1 MMTPRVVMVAAT
13 ALVLLTSCTRVVD
26 DARGVAAPIL
36 GNVGATAADCTSVD
50 VPLTTIPSREQ
61 GEPVLKIPQ
70 PAGWERVRM
79 MDSELIRYTMRNTD
93 LASAGFAPTAVVT
106 LESRPGLTEPNDV
119 FDAQRQGLRSGI
131 GAKDMQSAKTTLCGL
146 PAETIEY
153 QMPSVGGLPPHPARV
168 LCAVLQ
174 TDNRTYAMTVTVQ
187 SADPG
192 NPTYQRD
199 AETILSGF
207 QMLSP
212 A

>member
-26 DARGVAAPIL
+26 ANGVAAPIL
-36 GNVGATAADCTSVD
+36 GSGGATAADCTSVD
-50 VPLTTIPSREQ
+50 VSLTTIPSRDQ

-93 LASAGFAPTAVVT
+93 LVSAGFAPTAVVT

-131 GAKDMQSAKTTLCGL
+131 GARDMQSAKTTLCGL
-146 PAETIEY
+146 PAETIDY

-187 SADPG
+187 STDPG

>member
-1 MMTPRVVMVAAT
+1 MRSARVVMVAAT
-13 ALVLLTSCTRVVD
+13 ALMLVTSCTRVID
-26 DARGVAAPIL
+26 DARGVAAVNL
-36 GNVGATAADCTSVD
+36 GTSGATAADCTAVD
-50 VPLTTIPSREQ
+50 APLTEIPPRGQ

-79 MDSELIRYTMRNTD
+79 MDSELIRYTMRNTG
-93 LASAGFAPTAVVT
+93 LATGGFAPTAVVT

-119 FDAQRQGLRSGI
+119 FDAQRQGLRSGL
-131 GAKDMQSAKTTLCGL
+131 GARDLQSAKTTLCGL
-146 PAETIEY
+146 PAETIDY

-174 TDNRTYAMTVTVQ
+174 SGGRTYAITVTVQ
-187 SADPG
+187 SADP
-192 NPTYQRD
+192 NDPTYQRD
-199 AETILSGF
+199 AETILTGF

>member
-1 MMTPRVVMVAAT
+1 MTPRVVLVAAT

-26 DARGVAAPIL
+26 DARGFAAPNM
-36 GNVGATAADCTSVD
+36 GSAGATAADCTSVD
-50 VPLTTIPSREQ
+50 VPLTTIPSQDRD
-61 GEPVLKIPQ
+61 EPVLKVPQ

-93 LASAGFAPTAVVT
+93 LVSAGFAPTAVVT
-106 LESRPGLTEPNDV
+106 LESRPGLIEPNDV
-119 FDAQRQGLRSGI
+119 FDAQRKGLRSGI
-131 GAKDMQSAKTTLCGL
+131 GARDMQSAKTTLCGL
-146 PAETIEY
+146 PAEMVDYE
-153 QMPSVGGLPPHPARV
+153 MPSVGGLPPHPARV

-174 TDNRTYAMTVTVQ
+174 TDGRTFAMTLTVQ

-199 AETILSGF
+199 AETILTGF

>member
-26 DARGVAAPIL
+26 DARGVAAPNL
-36 GNVGATAADCTSVD
+36 GNLGATAADCTSVD

-61 GEPVLKIPQ
+61 GEPVLKIPH

-93 LASAGFAPTAVVT
+93 LVTAGFAPTAVVT

-146 PAETIEY
+146 PAETIDY

-192 NPTYQRD
+192 NPTYRRD